1 MISICVPLYN
11 YPNKALLEGLV
22 RQIKNARLKH
32 ELIVIDDAS
41 KKVNRFSAEEFGED
55 LKYVQLEENVGRS
68 RIRNLFLTYAKCPY
82 LLFLD
87 GDSELISDEFLSR
100 YEEYLEKEKDVTA
113 VCGRSIYPK
122 EPPAIEF
129 SLRWLYGS
137 RTESKSAVERNRQPY
152 ASFMTNNVILKAE
165 VLKACPFEEKLK
177 GYGHEDTLM
186 GFRLKE
192 MGIVIK
198 HFDNPVLNVRPE
210 TNKLFLSK
218 TTQALSNLLSIQRT
232 IDKPEDFQQ
241 HVKILRWLR
250 LAKQLKFNY
259 VFVFLE
265 NVVGNYLKARLE
277 RKGGGLT
284 LFAFWKLMQLM
295 KLNQQSQNKTK
306 KG

>member
-1 MISICVPLYN
+1 VISICVPLYN
-11 YPNKALLEGLV
+11 YPNKALLEGLI

-41 KKVNRFSAEEFGED
+41 KKVNRLSAEEFGGD

-68 RIRNLFLTYAKCPY
+68 RIRNLFLTYAKYPY

-87 GDSELISDEFLSR
+87 GDSELISDYFLSR
-100 YEEYLEKEKDVTA
+100 YEEFIEKEKNVA
-113 VCGRSIYPK
+113 VICGRSVYPK
-122 EPPAIEF
+122 EPPAVDF
-129 SLRWLYGS
+129 RLRWLYGS
-137 RTESKSAVERNRQPY
+137 RTESKSAEERNSQPY

-192 MGIVIK
+192 MGIALQ
-198 HFDNPVLNVRPE
+198 HFDNPVLNARPDE
-210 TNKLFLSK
+210 NKLFLSK
-218 TTQALSNLLSIQRT
+218 TTQALSNLLEIHSTTDQS
-232 IDKPEDFQQ
+232 KEFEE

-259 VFVFLE
+259 VFVFLDH
-265 NVVGNYLKARLE
+265 VVGNFLKARLE
-277 RKGGGLT
+277 KKGGGLK
-284 LFAFWKLMQLM
+284 LFAIWKLMQLT
-295 KLNQQSQNKTK
+295 KLDRQSQIKTR